1 MREDQNMKDAKILLV
16 NPSAT
21 YILKECA
28 DKKIVNDL
36 KQDLKINEMEWVFYE
51 SIHPISLESTPPPS
65 DFFHF
70 YTIQRFMKVRK
81 ILKISGQN
89 TYGNY
94 IFYVS
99 GDCHFCL
106 LGFLK
111 IPFSDI
117 EFSFKLPKFE
127 KYPSKLPANTY
138 LYRLLS
144 KDSKNHT

>member
-1 MREDQNMKDAKILLV
+1 MTFFGSERNLWLGSGGMFQMYFEMLWSRQNIL
-16 NPSAT
+16 
-21 YILKECA
+21 I
-28 DKKIVNDL
+28 
-36 KQDLKINEMEWVFYE
+36 E

-65 DFFHF
+65 DFLNF
-70 YTIQRFMKVRK
+70 YTIQRFIKVRK

-94 IFYVS
+94 IFHVS

>member
-1 MREDQNMKDAKILLV
+1 MRSFYTKYLLGFEIHGAVFWECYTKIA
-16 NPSAT
+16 NWQQR
-21 YILKECA
+21 YG
-28 DKKIVNDL
+28 
-36 KQDLKINEMEWVFYE
+36 
-51 SIHPISLESTPPPS
+51 SIHLNSLKSTPPPS
-65 DFFHF
+65 DIFHF
-70 YTIQRFMKVRK
+70 YTIHRYIKARK

-127 KYPSKLPANTY
+127 KYPFKLPANTY

>member
-1 MREDQNMKDAKILLV
+1 MCTSKIYICDLLKNILV
-16 NPSAT
+16 GGTPVHARAHYVLKFFDSA
-21 YILKECA
+21 
-28 DKKIVNDL
+28 V
-36 KQDLKINEMEWVFYE
+36 
-51 SIHPISLESTPPPS
+51 ISSQFSQIYTTPS
-65 DFFHF
+65 DIFHF
-70 YTIQRFMKVRK
+70 YTIHRYIKARK

>member
-1 MREDQNMKDAKILLV
+1 MF
-16 NPSAT
+16 SAH
-21 YILKECA
+21 YHF
-28 DKKIVNDL
+28 
-36 KQDLKINEMEWVFYE
+36 VFSCSCCSVYFFPLTE
-51 SIHPISLESTPPPS
+51 SVHLNSPKSTPPPS
-65 DFFHF
+65 DIFHF
-70 YTIQRFMKVRK
+70 YTIHRYIKARK